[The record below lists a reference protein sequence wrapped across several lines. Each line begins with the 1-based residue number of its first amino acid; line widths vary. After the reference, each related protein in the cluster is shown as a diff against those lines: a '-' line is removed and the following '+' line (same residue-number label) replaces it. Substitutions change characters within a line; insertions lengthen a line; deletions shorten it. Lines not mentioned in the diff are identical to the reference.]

1 MLLIETFTFNPFSE
15 NTYIVYDDQKN
26 AVIIDPGMIND
37 FEYRTIDNFI
47 KNNQLQLQ
55 AIINT
60 HAHLDH
66 IFGVEYI
73 QAKYNVPFLLHEEEQ
88 IILDN
93 ASESASR
100 FGIQYDFSIK
110 VDTYLKD
117 SYQIG
122 EDILQIFH
130 TPGHSP
136 GSVSFYYPEANWII
150 SGDVLFNR
158 SIGRTDLP
166 LGDYAILEKSIRE
179 ILYTLPD
186 STQVFSGHGMPTT
199 IGDEKYLN
207 PFVRI

>member
-1 MLLIETFTFNPFSE
+1 MLQIETFTFNPFSE

-37 FEYRTIDNFI
+37 FENRTIDNFI
-47 KNNQLQLQ
+47 KNEQLHLQ
-55 AIINT
+55 AIVNT

-73 QAKYNVPFLLHEEEQ
+73 QAKYNVPFLLHEQEQ

-93 ASESASR
+93 ASESALR
-100 FGIQYDFSIK
+100 FGIQHDFNIH
-110 VDTYLKD
+110 VDSYLKD

-122 EDILQIFH
+122 SDFLQIFH